1 MRMTMFVEAEMF
13 TDACRSE
20 IILLM
25 DIINEKFLILREVE
39 ESFHVYFIKVFL
51 ILGLLT
57 NFPFT
62 SFLRQF
68 KLYLVV
74 A

>member
-57 NFPFT
+57 NFPFKT
-62 SFLRQF
+62 I
-68 KLYLVV
+68 
-74 A
+74 